1 MVSASCGASVAA
13 PVPDEIWR
21 NVGAA
26 PAGSVLTEEDL
37 QHFLVS
43 FDWTQTLHT
52 AAANYAEIC
61 KVMQV
66 RVQPP
71 LIPENEK
78 KKRNVLWKV
87 FSSVFFS
94 VFLPAGAHLRWNEGR
109 SRGLEPER
117 LGGVDPP
124 LPPPPGTSFTVMR

>member
-1 MVSASCGASVAA
+1 MVSASCSASVAA

-78 KKRNVLWKV
+78 KKKERNVFWKV
-87 FSSVFFS
+87 FSSVFSAFFS
-94 VFLPAGAHLRWNEGR
+94 LQVL
-109 SRGLEPER
+109 
-117 LGGVDPP
+117 
-124 LPPPPGTSFTVMR
+124 T